1 MGEGCLPAGRQGV
14 RVNMNLS
21 PSPSSPPARGG
32 ESFCCYFLFNGG
44 SKMPKLMIKNI
55 GTLVSG
61 NISNPL
67 LNADTLMIEGG
78 LIQKVGREKSLDTKG
93 VDQVMDIGGM
103 TITPGLIDSH
113 CHPVLGD
120 FTPRQKMLDFI
131 ESSLHGG
138 VTTLISAGEVH
149 LAGRPKDVAGTKAL
163 AILAAKSFAS
173 ARPAGVKVLGGGL
186 ILESGLQ
193 EKDFEEL
200 AKEGVKVVGEIGL
213 GGVKSPKDAAPMVKW
228 AKKYGM
234 VVMMHTGGTSIPGS
248 TTVPADDVIA
258 ADPDIVSHINGGPT
272 AISIKEAEKLIRE
285 TSLTLEIVH
294 CGNSKMIVDVM
305 KIVKE
310 LKAYPRIIIGND
322 APSGTGVI
330 PLGILRVI
338 NFLASLCDAKAEEAI
353 AMATGNTAKVY
364 KLNRGVVEVGKEAD
378 LVIMDAP
385 MGSVGKDALSAIE
398 AGDIPGIAG
407 VMIDGVMKIGVSRN
421 TPPPNG
427 KIVTSKA

>member
-1 MGEGCLPAGRQGV
+1 MT
-14 RVNMNLS
+14 
-21 PSPSSPPARGG
+21 
-32 ESFCCYFLFNGG
+32 
-44 SKMPKLMIKNI
+44 KLMIKNI

-61 NISNPL
+61 NISNPIL
-67 LNADTLMIEGG
+67 KADTLMIEGG
-78 LIQKVGREKSLDTKG
+78 LIQGVGREKNLDTKG

-186 ILESGLQ
+186 ILEPGLQ

-258 ADPDIVSHINGGPT
+258 AAPDIVSHINGGPT
-272 AISIKEAEKLIRE
+272 AISIIEAEKLIRK
-285 TSLTLEIVH
+285 TSLILEIVD
-294 CGNSKMIVDVM
+294 CGNSKMILDVM

-310 LKAYPRIIIGND
+310 VKAYPRIIIGND

-338 NFLASLCDAKAEEAI
+338 NFLASLCEVKAEEAI

-378 LVIMDAP
+378 LVFMDAP

-407 VMIDGVMKIGVSRN
+407 VLIDGVMKIGVSRN

-427 KIVTSKA
+427 KIVTSKP

>member
-1 MGEGCLPAGRQGV
+1 MA
-14 RVNMNLS
+14 
-21 PSPSSPPARGG
+21 
-32 ESFCCYFLFNGG
+32 
-44 SKMPKLMIKNI
+44 KLMIKNI

-61 NISNPL
+61 NISNPV
-67 LNADTLMIEGG
+67 LNADTLIIEGG
-78 LIQKVGREKSLDTKG
+78 LIQGVGKEKDLNTKG

-186 ILESGLQ
+186 ILEPGLQ

-272 AISIKEAEKLIRE
+272 AISIQEAEKLIRK

-310 LKAYPRIIIGND
+310 VKAISRIIIGND

-338 NFLASLCDAKAEEAI
+338 NFLASLCDVKAEEAI

-407 VMIDGVMKIGVSRN
+407 VMIDGQMKIGVSRN

-427 KIVTSKA
+427 KIVINK

>member
-1 MGEGCLPAGRQGV
+1 MA
-14 RVNMNLS
+14 
-21 PSPSSPPARGG
+21 
-32 ESFCCYFLFNGG
+32 
-44 SKMPKLMIKNI
+44 KLMIKNI

-67 LNADTLMIEGG
+67 LDADALIIEGG
-78 LIQKVGREKSLDTKG
+78 LIQAVGKEKSLDSNG

-120 FTPRQKMLDFI
+120 FTPRQKVMDFI

-138 VTTLISAGEVH
+138 VTTVISAGEVH
-149 LAGRPKDVAGTKAL
+149 LPGRPKDVVGTKAL
-163 AILAAKSFAS
+163 AILAAKSFSS
-173 ARPAGVKVLGGGL
+173 ARPGGVKVLGGAL
-186 ILESGLQ
+186 ILEPGLQ
-193 EKDFEEL
+193 ERDFEEL
-200 AKEGVKVVGEIGL
+200 TKEGVKVVGEIGL
-213 GGVKSPKDAAPMVKW
+213 GGVKSPKDAAPMVRW

-248 TTVPADDVIA
+248 TTVSADDVTA

-272 AISIKEAEKLIRE
+272 AISINEAEKLIRK

-310 LKAYPRIIIGND
+310 IKAYSRIIIGND

-338 NFLASLCDAKAEEAI
+338 NFLASLCDVKAEEAI
-353 AMATGNTAKVY
+353 AMATGNTARVY
-364 KLNRGVVEVGKEAD
+364 KLNRGAVEVGKEAD

-407 VMIDGVMKIGVSRN
+407 VMIDGVMKTGVSRN

-427 KIVTSKA
+427 KIVSGKA

>member
-1 MGEGCLPAGRQGV
+1 MA
-14 RVNMNLS
+14 
-21 PSPSSPPARGG
+21 
-32 ESFCCYFLFNGG
+32 
-44 SKMPKLMIKNI
+44 KLMIKNI
-55 GTLVSG
+55 GTLASG
-61 NISNPL
+61 NISNPIL
-67 LNADTLMIEGG
+67 DADAIVIEGG
-78 LIQKVGREKSLDTKG
+78 LIQAVGNGKNLDTKG

-138 VTTLISAGEVH
+138 VTSLISAGEVH

-163 AILAAKSFAS
+163 AILAAKSFAN

-186 ILESGLQ
+186 ILEPGLQ

-200 AKEGVKVVGEIGL
+200 AKEGVKAVGEIGL

-258 ADPDIVSHINGGPT
+258 TDPDIVSHINGGPT
-272 AISIKEAEKLIRE
+272 AISISEAERLIRK
-285 TSLTLEIVH
+285 TSLALEIVH
-294 CGNSKMIVDVM
+294 CGNSKMIVEVM

-310 LKAYPRIIIGND
+310 AKAYPRIIIGND

-338 NFLASLCDAKAEEAI
+338 NFLASLCGVKAEEAI
-353 AMATGNTAKVY
+353 AMATGNTARIY

-407 VMIDGVMKIGVSRN
+407 VMIDGVMKIGVSKN

-427 KIVTSKA
+427 KIVISK

>member
-1 MGEGCLPAGRQGV
+1 MGE
-14 RVNMNLS
+14 
-21 PSPSSPPARGG
+21 
-32 ESFCCYFLFNGG
+32 
-44 SKMPKLMIKNI
+44 LMIKNI

-61 NISNPL
+61 DISNPI
-67 LNADTLMIEGG
+67 LNADALLIEGG
-78 LIQKVGREKSLDTKG
+78 IIQSVGKEKNLDTKG
-93 VDQVMDIGGM
+93 VDQVIDVQGM
-103 TITPGLIDSH
+103 TVAPGLIDSH

-163 AILAAKSFAS
+163 AILAAKSFAN
-173 ARPAGVKVLGGGL
+173 ARPAGVKVLGGSL
-186 ILESGLQ
+186 ILEPGLQ

-200 AKEGVKVVGEIGL
+200 SKEGVRVVGEIGL
-213 GGVKSPKDAAPMVKW
+213 GAVKGPKDAAPMVKW

-248 TTVPADDVIA
+248 STVPAEDVIA
-258 ADPDIVSHINGGPT
+258 IDPDVVSHINGGTT
-272 AISIKEAEKLIRE
+272 AVSISEAEKLVRN
-285 TSLTLEIVH
+285 TSLMIEVVH
-294 CGNSKMIVDVM
+294 CGNMKMIYEVM
-305 KIVKE
+305 KLTKE
-310 LKAYPRIIIGND
+310 IKAYHRIIIGND

-338 NFLASLCDAKAEEAI
+338 NFLASFCDVKAEEAI

-364 KLNRGVVEVGKEAD
+364 KLNRGIVANGKEAD
-378 LVIMDAP
+378 FVIMDAP

-398 AGDIPGIAG
+398 IGDIPGVAG
-407 VMIDGVMKIGVSRN
+407 VIIDGQMKIGVSRN
-421 TPPPNG
+421 TPPPNR
-427 KIVTSKA
+427 KIVSNKT

>member
-1 MGEGCLPAGRQGV
+1 MG
-14 RVNMNLS
+14 
-21 PSPSSPPARGG
+21 
-32 ESFCCYFLFNGG
+32 
-44 SKMPKLMIKNI
+44 KLVIKNI

-61 NISNPL
+61 DISNL
-67 LNADTLMIEGG
+67 ILSADTLFIDGG
-78 LIQKVGREKSLDTKG
+78 LIQSIGKETDLDARG
-93 VDQVMDIGGM
+93 VDQVIDVQGM
-103 TITPGLIDSH
+103 TVTPGLIDSH

-173 ARPAGVKVLGGGL
+173 ARPAGVKVVGGGL
-186 ILESGLQ
+186 ILEPGLQ
-193 EKDFEEL
+193 ENDFEEL
-200 AKEGVKVVGEIGL
+200 AREGVRVVGEIGL
-213 GGVKSPKDAAPMVKW
+213 GGVKNPKDAVPMVRW

-248 TTVPADDVIA
+248 STVPAADVIA
-258 ADPDIVSHINGGPT
+258 IDPDVISHINGGTT
-272 AISIKEAEKLIRE
+272 AISVTEAEKLVRN
-285 TSLTLEIVH
+285 TSLSIEIVH
-294 CGNSKMIVDVM
+294 CGNMKMIVEVM
-305 KIVKE
+305 KLAKE
-310 LKAYPRIIIGND
+310 AKALHRIIIGND

-338 NFLASLCDAKAEEAI
+338 NFLASLCDVKAEEAI

-364 KLNRGVVEVGKEAD
+364 KLNRGVIAAGKEAD

-398 AGDIPGIAG
+398 VGDIPGVAG
-407 VMIDGVMKIGVSRN
+407 VMIDGQMKIGVSRN
-421 TPPPNG
+421 TPPPNR
-427 KIVTSKA
+427 KIVSGKQ

>member
-1 MGEGCLPAGRQGV
+1 MG
-14 RVNMNLS
+14 
-21 PSPSSPPARGG
+21 
-32 ESFCCYFLFNGG
+32 
-44 SKMPKLMIKNI
+44 KLMIKNI

-61 NISNPL
+61 NISNPVL
-67 LNADTLMIEGG
+67 EADTLFIEGG
-78 LIQKVGREKSLDTKG
+78 LIQGIGKERDLNTKG
-93 VDQVMDIGGM
+93 LDQVMDIGGM

-120 FTPRQKMLDFI
+120 FTPRQKMMDFI

-138 VTTLISAGEVH
+138 VTTMISAGEVH

-186 ILESGLQ
+186 ILEPGLQ
-193 EKDFEEL
+193 ERDFEEL

-228 AKKYGM
+228 AKKNGM

-248 TTVPADDVIA
+248 ATVPADDVIA
-258 ADPDIVSHINGGPT
+258 AGPDIVSHINGGPT
-272 AISIKEAEKLIRE
+272 AISIAEAEKLIRK
-285 TSLTLEIVH
+285 TAFALEIVH

-310 LKAYPRIIIGND
+310 VRAYPRIIIGND

-338 NFLASLCDAKAEEAI
+338 NLLASLCDVKGEQAI

-364 KLNRGVVEVGKEAD
+364 KLNRGVIEVGKEAD

-407 VMIDGVMKIGVSRN
+407 VVIDGTMKIGVSRN

-427 KIVTSKA
+427 KIVTSK

>member
-1 MGEGCLPAGRQGV
+1 MAKV
-14 RVNMNLS
+14 
-21 PSPSSPPARGG
+21 
-32 ESFCCYFLFNGG
+32 
-44 SKMPKLMIKNI
+44 MIKNI

-61 NISNPL
+61 DISNPL
-67 LNADTLMIEGG
+67 LKWDAMVIEKG
-78 LIQKVGREKSLDTKG
+78 LIQAIGQEKDLDQNG
-93 VDQVMDIGGM
+93 VEQVIDVGGM
-103 TITPGLIDSH
+103 TVTPGLIDSH

-138 VTTLISAGEVH
+138 VTTAISAGEVH

-163 AILAAKSFAS
+163 AILAAKSFAN
-173 ARPAGVKVLGGGL
+173 ARPAGVKVLGGSL
-186 ILESGLQ
+186 ILEPGLQ

-200 AKEGVKVVGEIGL
+200 AKEGVRVVAEIGL
-213 GGVKSPKDAAPMVKW
+213 GGVKSPKEAAPMVTW

-258 ADPDIVSHINGGPT
+258 TDPDIVSHINGGPT
-272 AISIKEAEKLIRE
+272 AISLAEAEKLIRK
-285 TSLTLEIVH
+285 TNLILEVAH
-294 CGNSKMIVDVM
+294 CGNSKMIVEVM

-310 LKAYPRIIIGND
+310 VNAYSRIIIGND

-338 NFLASLCDAKAEEAI
+338 NFLASLCDVKAEEAI
-353 AMATGNTAKVY
+353 AMATGNTARVY
-364 KLNRGVVEVGKEAD
+364 RLNRGVIGIGKEAD

-398 AGDIPGIAG
+398 AGDIPGIAA
-407 VMIDGVMKIGVSRN
+407 VLIDGQMKIGVSRN

-427 KIVTSKA
+427 KIVISKS

>member
-1 MGEGCLPAGRQGV
+1 MG
-14 RVNMNLS
+14 
-21 PSPSSPPARGG
+21 
-32 ESFCCYFLFNGG
+32 
-44 SKMPKLMIKNI
+44 KLMIKNI

-61 NISNPL
+61 DISNPVL
-67 LNADTLMIEGG
+67 EADALMIEGG
-78 LIQKVGREKSLDTKG
+78 VIQAIGKEKDLETKG
-93 VDQVMDIGGM
+93 VDQVMDVGGM
-103 TITPGLIDSH
+103 IVTPGLIDSH

-138 VTTLISAGEVH
+138 VTTVISAGEVH
-149 LAGRPKDVAGTKAL
+149 LPGRPKDVAGTKAL
-163 AILAAKSFAS
+163 AILAAKSFAT
-173 ARPAGVKVLGGGL
+173 ARPAGVKVLGGSI
-186 ILESGLQ
+186 ILEPGLQ

-200 AKEGVKVVGEIGL
+200 AREGVRVVGEIGL
-213 GGVKSPKDAAPMVKW
+213 GGVKSPKEAAPMVKW

-248 TTVPADDVIA
+248 TTVPAQDVIDT
-258 ADPDIVSHINGGPT
+258 DPDVVSHINGGPT
-272 AISIKEAEKLIRE
+272 AISLAEAEKLVRN
-285 TSLTLEIVH
+285 TSLALEVAH
-294 CGNSKMIVDVM
+294 CGNPKMIVAVM

-310 LKAYPRIIIGND
+310 VKAFDRIIIGND

-338 NFLASLCDAKAEEAI
+338 NFLASLCDVKAEEAI
-353 AMATGNTAKVY
+353 AMATGNTARVY
-364 KLNRGVVEVGKEAD
+364 GLNRGVIAAGKEAD

-407 VMIDGVMKIGVSRN
+407 VMIDGQMKIEVSRN
-421 TPPPNG
+421 TPPPNR
-427 KIVTSKA
+427 KIVTSKL

>member
-1 MGEGCLPAGRQGV
+1 MA
-14 RVNMNLS
+14 
-21 PSPSSPPARGG
+21 
-32 ESFCCYFLFNGG
+32 
-44 SKMPKLMIKNI
+44 KLMIKNI

-61 NISNPL
+61 NIFNPI
-67 LNADTLMIEGG
+67 LNADTLIIDGG
-78 LIQKVGREKSLDTKG
+78 LIQAVGKENTLDTKG
-93 VDQVMDIGGM
+93 MDQVMDVGGM
-103 TITPGLIDSH
+103 ILAPGLIDSH

-138 VTTLISAGEVH
+138 VTTMISAGEVH
-149 LAGRPKDVAGTKAL
+149 LPGRPKDVAGTKAL

-173 ARPAGVKVLGGGL
+173 ARPAGVKVLGGSL
-186 ILESGLQ
+186 ILEPGLQ

-272 AISIKEAEKLIRE
+272 AISIAEAEKLVRK
-285 TSLTLEIVH
+285 TALTLEIAH

-305 KIVKE
+305 KMVKE
-310 LKAYPRIIIGND
+310 VKAYPRIIIGND

-338 NFLASLCDAKAEEAI
+338 NFLASLCNVKAEEAI

-364 KLNRGVVEVGKEAD
+364 RLNRGTIEVGKEAD
-378 LVIMDAP
+378 LVVMDAP
-385 MGSVGKDALSAIE
+385 LGSVGKDALSAIE
-398 AGDIPGIAG
+398 VGDIPGIAG
-407 VMIDGVMKIGVSRN
+407 VLIDGVMKIGVSRN

-427 KIVTSKA
+427 KIVSGKA